1 MIVAAWTIGCAGSAI
16 LLLGST
22 KVRTCGQNICHS
34 MQSEFNLVFITYS
47 LSILS
52 LPLSLPV
59 SVTLYIIIIT
69 LASSP
74 SSFRFCLFST
84 TFCHL
89 FFTLLF
95 SSPHLPSIHAQIT
108 HTHTHTHI
116 HTHTHTNTHTNTH
129 LLVDAFRDS
138 PTHYGDL
145 VHQHIYCARNADLGC
160 LH

>member
-34 MQSEFNLVFITYS
+34 MQSEFYLFFITYS

-74 SSFRFCLFST
+74 SSFRFNLFST

-95 SSPHLPSIHAQIT
+95 SSPHLPSIRAQIT
-108 HTHTHTHI
+108 HTHTNTNKRNNTHTHI
-116 HTHTHTNTHTNTH
+116 QTHIQTHTS
-129 LLVDAFRDS
+129 L
-138 PTHYGDL
+138 
-145 VHQHIYCARNADLGC
+145 
-160 LH
+160 